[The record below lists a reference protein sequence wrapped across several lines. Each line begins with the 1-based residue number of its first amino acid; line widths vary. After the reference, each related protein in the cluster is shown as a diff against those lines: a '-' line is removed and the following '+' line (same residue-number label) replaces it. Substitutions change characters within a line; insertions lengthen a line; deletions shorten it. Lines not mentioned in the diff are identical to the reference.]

1 MAKLDKDGLEKTR
14 EDEYVVAFSNVLK
27 CNGIAN
33 NTFLRNSGFTAN
45 LSMSKSK
52 SLFNSK
58 SMSKSKSKAVPVQD
72 LEEQLKAERAIAAA
86 QRVVIHRLSAVLKAI
101 EARLEHATQHHEKV
115 LEMLNIWQ

>member
-1 MAKLDKDGLEKTR
+1 MAKLEKDGLVKTR

-27 CNGIAN
+27 RNGIAN
-33 NTFLRNSGFTAN
+33 NTFLHNSGFTSN

-72 LEEQLKAERAIAAA
+72 LEEQLKAEREIAAT
-86 QRVVIHRLSAVLKAI
+86 QRVVIHRLSTVLKAI
-101 EARLEHATQHHEKV
+101 EAHLEHAAQHHEKV
-115 LEMLNIWQ
+115 LEMLNTWQ

>member
-1 MAKLDKDGLEKTR
+1 MAKLEKDGLEKTR
-14 EDEYVVAFSNVLK
+14 EDEYMVAFSNVLK

-115 LEMLNIWQ
+115 LEMLNTWQ